1 MIIKA
6 GILSVFMCCICTIS
20 RAQIA
25 VDWLIEARPND
36 SLKIAEITR
45 HDNFLPNIQL
55 NVAKNGF
62 KISKQTQ
69 IIPVLD
75 LAFQYN
81 NTLNYRFGGGG
92 FIEGQPHKSWY
103 CRIGGITYFEQA
115 ENLFKVPYQ
124 EYNDQPNSI
133 VGVSPM
139 GRNISTYN

>member
-62 KISKQTQ
+62 NIGIASGKGEGT
-69 IIPVLD
+69 D
-75 LAFQYN
+75 L
-81 NTLNYRFGGGG
+81 
-92 FIEGQPHKSWY
+92 
-103 CRIGGITYFEQA
+103 
-115 ENLFKVPYQ
+115 
-124 EYNDQPNSI
+124 
-133 VGVSPM
+133 
-139 GRNISTYN
+139 